1 MLIQVMKH
9 FVTSSRMQQT
19 PMASAVPCKRTIAQT
34 SNRVTVAFKSGEAEA
49 SETKTR
55 FSCIAEAHESTRP
68 RIESVTK
75 RSHEDHIAGKGQHAV
90 LHYNLVHKLIP
101 MPQAMKIPD
110 AKAAVDKEWKKLETI
125 PAWQL
130 DKVIC
135 KKEVIKEAQKNNN
148 KVHLASLIDL
158 CHLKNAEL
166 EPQFEKYK
174 DRVVLR

>member
-1 MLIQVMKH
+1 
-9 FVTSSRMQQT
+9 MQQT

-75 RSHEDHIAGKGQHAV
+75 RSHEDHHIAGKGQHAV
-90 LHYNLVHKLIP
+90 LHYNLVHTLIP

-110 AKAAVDKEWKKLETI
+110 AKAAVDKEWKRLETI